1 MSVQQPD
8 MPPVRAD
15 GLQLAEDRRVQERIW
30 TAERVS
36 HVVLLLIVLA
46 ALAGVSGSGGLL
58 SRTTLVS
65 ESGTIDAP
73 RILRWDTAEDLTLRF
88 ADAAPSHRLRLEG
101 PIPHG
106 LFIESIQPQP
116 SESRA
121 APNGITY
128 DFTAED
134 EARAAVTLRLRAG
147 GPGLVSLGIALD
159 DAPSVATTVIV
170 LP

>member
-73 RILRWDTAEDLTLRF
+73 ASCAGTPPRI
-88 ADAAPSHRLRLEG
+88 
-101 PIPHG
+101 
-106 LFIESIQPQP
+106 
-116 SESRA
+116 
-121 APNGITY
+121 
-128 DFTAED
+128 
-134 EARAAVTLRLRAG
+134 
-147 GPGLVSLGIALD
+147 
-159 DAPSVATTVIV
+159 
-170 LP
+170 